1 MKMKMVSRVSPM
13 SVGYVDEKWTELRHH
28 FYKSSRGEYHVCG
41 RSCDRTTSSSTI
53 CPVSK
58 QCVRRKSDACIAPR
72 VRQTKLNSIFSI
84 LWDFVMN
91 GKRERLHK
99 QALAKLR
106 NGVYGSSSFETLV
119 CVQREYHALTKSYYP
134 YTWPEV
140 LRHTIASQIQTL
152 ALMILRLYRTK
163 STGLSGYNL
172 KSGAVELAY
181 IISQGLTMN
190 NAVIFDR
197 NYFMLSALPPLE
209 NTRSTIRNKIM
220 NFIRT
225 SPGWNTIRSIC

>member
-1 MKMKMVSRVSPM
+1 MGFCDERKKESGFISKLLRS
-13 SVGYVDEKWTELRHH
+13 YVMECTARH
-28 FYKSSRGEYHVCG
+28 
-41 RSCDRTTSSSTI
+41 
-53 CPVSK
+53 
-58 QCVRRKSDACIAPR
+58 
-72 VRQTKLNSIFSI
+72 
-84 LWDFVMN
+84 
-91 GKRERLHK
+91 RLK
-99 QALAKLR
+99 
-106 NGVYGSSSFETLV
+106 TLV